1 MNEKASNIPNVQSNT
16 NAAEN
21 GNSAFNAELI
31 FKMLEKWY
39 LFAIFVVLALVIA
52 FFVNRYAAP
61 RYEATASL
69 LIKTNNGMMSNLDM
83 TTMFRGNGNEDFQNA
98 IGTIQSY
105 TITKQTLKAM
115 NMYVSY
121 YQQLNFRYNDIYTDC
136 PFEVMLDITKPQPT
150 GLVMEVKMLD
160 KTKYELSYEN
170 RSNVAVYD
178 YVKDEVID
186 KKINVHKRDV
196 VVKFGEWYN
205 KDGMHFKIIP
215 KKDRWD
221 DNNLKVSYAFSINNL
236 DALAN
241 AYNSTVIDRI
251 HKEASIVRIK
261 SKNGNPKIAIDFVN
275 KLCEVYIDQT
285 FEEKN
290 YLNVAT
296 IDFVNEQI
304 LAISDSLS
312 TAEARKESFKEAN
325 NTLNLTNDGQYLYQ
339 KTNDLQEQRALEYA
353 KQQYYNYLSNYISV
367 AAIDEGVASPSA
379 VGVNDP
385 VLTTLVGKLSES
397 IIEYKTSL
405 TRSKDKNPKIKELK
419 ITIETIRKQISE
431 SLKNIKE
438 ASNMNMREL
447 QRQQNEL
454 QTAINKLPATERN
467 MINIERQFKFND
479 EIYSFLYQKRADAEI
494 AKNAALPDHKIIDK
508 AHVAVKVYPRTATN
522 FLMAFILGLAIP
534 AAYIIFKHLTKGTVD
549 SKDDLQKISQN
560 PILGYIP
567 RFPEGSNPMM
577 VFNRPKSQIT
587 EAYRTIRTNLK
598 YVLGTNDDEKK
609 DGVGKTIL
617 ITSSMP
623 KEGKSLT
630 SINIASVFSITKNK
644 TLIMECDLRKPRL
657 HKTFG
662 LDPNKGITSYYI
674 GKTTLDDLVQHTEF
688 DNFDVVCVGQVP
700 PNPSEIIDSDK
711 MKELIE
717 ELKKR
722 YDYIIMDTPPVNLI
736 ADAQTLAKQ
745 VDVVLYVVRLGVTSA
760 SILTTALVEMEQR
773 SNVKV
778 HFILN
783 GLDNVMQKYGYGKG
797 YGYGGYG
804 YGYGYGYG
812 RYGYGKY
819 GYGRYGYGYGGKY
832 GDTYGY
838 GYFDEE
844 GSLKRTHSSSRSR
857 KHSTSKNESGIT
869 RHYNTDNQSNSNG
882 GGNRD
887 RLERR
892 YRL

>member
-1 MNEKASNIPNVQSNT
+1 MNEKASNIPDVQSN
-16 NAAEN
+16 AAERERQIN
-21 GNSAFNAELI
+21 FGELW
-31 FKMLEKWY
+31 FKVMEKWY
-39 LFAIFVVLALVIA
+39 LFAICVVLALVVA

-61 RYEATASL
+61 KYEATASL
-69 LIKTNNGMMSNLDM
+69 LIKTNNDMMSNLGM
-83 TTMFRGNGNEDFQNA
+83 GTMFMRTGNEDFQNA

-105 TITKQTLKAM
+105 TVTKQTLKAM

-121 YQQLNFRYNDIYTDC
+121 YQKLNFRYNDIYTDS

-150 GLVMEVKMLD
+150 GLVLEVQMLD
-160 KTKYELSYEN
+160 NTKYELTYAA
-170 RSNVAVYD
+170 RSNVSVYD
-178 YVKDEVID
+178 YVKDEILD
-186 KKINVHKRDV
+186 KKINVPKREV

-205 KDGMHFKIIP
+205 KDGMHFKVIP
-215 KKDRWD
+215 KKEKWSE
-221 DNNLKVSYAFSINNL
+221 NNLKIPYAFSINNL

-241 AYNSTVIDRI
+241 AYNSTKIDLI
-251 HKEASIVRIK
+251 NKESSIVKISSR
-261 SKNGNPKIAIDFVN
+261 NGNPKIAMDFVN

-296 IDFVNEQI
+296 INFVNEQI

-339 KTNDLQEQRALEYA
+339 KSNDLQEQRALEYA
-353 KQQYYNYLSNYISV
+353 KQQYYNYLTNYISV

-405 TRSKDKNPKIKELK
+405 AKNKDKNPKVKELK
-419 ITIETIRKQISE
+419 ITIETIRKQINE

-508 AHVAVKVYPRTATN
+508 AHVAAKVYPRTAMN
-522 FLMAFILGLAIP
+522 FLIALLLGLALP
-534 AAYIIFKHLTKGTVD
+534 AAYIFFKFWTKDTVD

-567 RFPEGSNPMM
+567 SFPEGSNPMM

-587 EAYRTIRTNLK
+587 EAYRTIRTNIK
-598 YVLGTNDDEKK
+598 YILGANDDEKK

-623 KEGKSLT
+623 TEGKSLT
-630 SINIASVFSITKNK
+630 SINIASVFSITKNR

-722 YDYIIMDTPPVNLI
+722 YDYIILDTPPVNLI

-745 VDVVLYVVRLGVTSA
+745 VDIVLYVVRLGVTSA

-773 SNVKV
+773 SQVKV
-778 HFILN
+778 NFILN

-812 RYGYGKY
+812 RYGYG
-819 GYGRYGYGYGGKY
+819 RYGYGKY

-844 GSLKRTHSSSRSR
+844 GTLKRTHNSSRSR

-869 RHYNTDNQSNSNG
+869 RHYNTDNQSNSNRG
-882 GGNRD
+882 GENRD
-887 RLERR
+887 RLDRK

>member
-16 NAAEN
+16 NTAEN

-69 LIKTNNGMMSNLDM
+69 LIKTNNDMMSNLNM

-121 YQQLNFRYNDIYTDC
+121 YQQLNFRYNDIYTDS

-160 KTKYELSYEN
+160 KTKYELSYED
-170 RSNVAVYD
+170 RSNVTVYD
-178 YVKDEVID
+178 YVKDEVLD

-241 AYNSTVIDRI
+241 AYNSTVIDLI

-534 AAYIIFKHLTKGTVD
+534 AAYIILKHLTKDTVD

-587 EAYRTIRTNLK
+587 ESYRTIRTNIK
-598 YVLGTNDDEKK
+598 YILGTNDDEKS

-623 KEGKSLT
+623 TEGKSLT
-630 SINIASVFSITKNK
+630 SINIASVFSITNNK

-674 GKTTLDDLVQHTEF
+674 GKIGVDEIVQHTEF
-688 DNFDVVCVGQVP
+688 DNFDVICVGQVP
-700 PNPSEIIDSDK
+700 PNPSEIIDSEK
-711 MKELIE
+711 MKNLIDE
-717 ELKKR
+717 MKKR
-722 YDYIIMDTPPVNLI
+722 YDYIILDTPPVNLI
-736 ADAQTLAKQ
+736 ADAQTLAKL
-745 VDVVLYVVRLGVTSA
+745 VDVVIYVIRLGFTSA
-760 SILTTALVEMEQR
+760 SILTTALIEMEQR

-778 HFILN
+778 NFILN

-812 RYGYGKY
+812 RYGYGRY
-819 GYGRYGYGYGGKY
+819 GYGRYGYGGKY
-832 GDTYGY
+832 GDSYGY

-844 GSLKRTHSSSRSR
+844 GSLKRTHSSKS
-857 KHSTSKNESGIT
+857 HSHSSSKNSSGIN
-869 RHYNTDNQSNSNG
+869 RHYNTDNQQNSDKG
-882 GGNRD
+882 GEEPR
-887 RLERR
+887 
-892 YRL
+892 

>member
-69 LIKTNNGMMSNLDM
+69 LIKTNNDMMSNLNM

-170 RSNVAVYD
+170 RSNVTVYD

-186 KKINVHKRDV
+186 KKINIHKRDV
-196 VVKFGEWYN
+196 VVKFGEWYD

-241 AYNSTVIDRI
+241 AYNSTVIDLI

-534 AAYIIFKHLTKGTVD
+534 AAYIIFKHLTKYTVD

-567 RFPEGSNPMM
+567 RFPDGSNPMM

-587 EAYRTIRTNLK
+587 ESYRTIRTNIK
-598 YVLGTNDDEKK
+598 NILGTEDDEKS

-623 KEGKSLT
+623 TEGKSLT

-674 GKTTLDDLVQHTEF
+674 GKTTVDDLVQHTEF
-688 DNFDVVCVGQVP
+688 DNFDVVCVGHVP
-700 PNPSEIIDSDK
+700 PNPSEIVDSEK
-711 MKELIE
+711 MKNLIDE
-717 ELKKR
+717 MKKR
-722 YDYIIMDTPPVNLI
+722 YDYIILDTPPVNLI
-736 ADAQTLAKQ
+736 TDAQTLAKL
-745 VDVVLYVVRLGVTSA
+745 VDVVIYVVRLGYTSA
-760 SILTTALVEMEQR
+760 SILTTALIEMEQR

-778 HFILN
+778 NFILN
-783 GLDNVMQKYGYGKG
+783 GLDNAMQKYGYGKG

-844 GSLKRTHSSSRSR
+844 GSLKRTHSSKS
-857 KHSTSKNESGIT
+857 HSHSSSKNSSGINKY
-869 RHYNTDNQSNSNG
+869 YNADNQQDSNRG
-882 GGNRD
+882 GGRTEID
-887 RLERR
+887 
-892 YRL
+892 

>member
-1 MNEKASNIPNVQSNT
+1 MNEKASNIPDVQSN
-16 NAAEN
+16 AAERERQIN
-21 GNSAFNAELI
+21 FGELW
-31 FKMLEKWY
+31 FKVIEKWY
-39 LFAIFVVLALVIA
+39 LFAICVVLALVVA

-61 RYEATASL
+61 KYEATASL
-69 LIKTNNGMMSNLDM
+69 LIKTNNDMMSNLGM
-83 TTMFRGNGNEDFQNA
+83 GTMFMRTGNEDFQNA

-105 TITKQTLKAM
+105 TVTKQTLKAM

-121 YQQLNFRYNDIYTDC
+121 YQKLNFRYNDIYTDS

-150 GLVMEVKMLD
+150 GLVLEVQMLD
-160 KTKYELSYEN
+160 NTKYELTYAA
-170 RSNVAVYD
+170 RSNVSVYD
-178 YVKDEVID
+178 YVKDEILD
-186 KKINVHKRDV
+186 KKINVPKREV

-205 KDGMHFKIIP
+205 KDGMRFKVIP
-215 KKDRWD
+215 KQEKWSE
-221 DNNLKVSYAFSINNL
+221 NNLKIPYAFSINNL

-241 AYNSTVIDRI
+241 AYNSTKIDLI
-251 HKEASIVRIK
+251 NKEASIVKISSR
-261 SKNGNPKIAIDFVN
+261 NGNPKIAMDFVN

-296 IDFVNEQI
+296 INFVNEQI

-339 KTNDLQEQRALEYA
+339 KSNDLQEQRALEYA
-353 KQQYYNYLSNYISV
+353 KQQYYNYLTNYISV

-405 TRSKDKNPKIKELK
+405 AKSKDKNPKVKELK
-419 ITIETIRKQISE
+419 ITIETIRKQINE

-508 AHVAVKVYPRTATN
+508 AHVAAKVYPRTAMN
-522 FLMAFILGLAIP
+522 FLIAILLGLAIP
-534 AAYIIFKHLTKGTVD
+534 AAYIFFKFWTKDTVD

-567 RFPEGSNPMM
+567 SFPEGSNPMM

-587 EAYRTIRTNLK
+587 EAYRTIRTNIK

-623 KEGKSLT
+623 TEGKSLT
-630 SINIASVFSITKNK
+630 SINIASVFSITKNR

-722 YDYIIMDTPPVNLI
+722 YDYIILDTPPVNLI

-773 SNVKV
+773 SQVKV
-778 HFILN
+778 NFILN

-812 RYGYGKY
+812 RYGYG
-819 GYGRYGYGYGGKY
+819 RYGYGKY

-844 GSLKRTHSSSRSR
+844 GTLKRTHNSSRSR
-857 KHSTSKNESGIT
+857 KHSTSKNGSGIT
-869 RHYNTDNQSNSNG
+869 RHYNTDNQSNSNRG
-882 GGNRD
+882 G
-887 RLERR
+887 E
-892 YRL
+892 

>member
-121 YQQLNFRYNDIYTDC
+121 YQKLNFRYNDIYTDS

-150 GLVMEVKMLD
+150 GLTLEVKMLD
-160 KTKYELSYEN
+160 KKKYELTYAA
-170 RSNVAVYD
+170 RSNVSVYD
-178 YVKDEVID
+178 YVKDEILD
-186 KKINVHKRDV
+186 KKINVPKREV

-205 KDGMHFKIIP
+205 KDGMRFKVIP
-215 KKDRWD
+215 KQEKWSE
-221 DNNLKVSYAFSINNL
+221 NNLKIPYAFSINNL
-236 DALAN
+236 DAMAN
-241 AYNSTVIDRI
+241 AYNSTKIDLI
-251 HKEASIVRIK
+251 NKESSIVKISSR
-261 SKNGNPKIAIDFVN
+261 NGNPKIAMDFVN

-296 IDFVNEQI
+296 INFVNEQI

-339 KTNDLQEQRALEYA
+339 KSNDLQEQRALEYA
-353 KQQYYNYLSNYISV
+353 KQQYYNYLTNYISV

-405 TRSKDKNPKIKELK
+405 AKNKDKNPKVKELK
-419 ITIETIRKQISE
+419 ITIETIRKQINE

-508 AHVAVKVYPRTATN
+508 AHVTVKVYPRTATN

-534 AAYIIFKHLTKGTVD
+534 AAYIFFKFWTKDTVD

-587 EAYRTIRTNLK
+587 ESYRTIRTNLK

-630 SINIASVFSITKNK
+630 SINIASVFSITKNR
-644 TLIMECDLRKPRL
+644 TLVMECDLRKPRL

-722 YDYIIMDTPPVNLI
+722 YDYIILDTPPVNLI

-745 VDVVLYVVRLGVTSA
+745 VDIVLYVVRLGVTSA

-773 SNVKV
+773 SQVKV
-778 HFILN
+778 NFILN

-812 RYGYGKY
+812 RYGYGRYGYGKY
-819 GYGRYGYGYGGKY
+819 GYGYGKY

-844 GSLKRTHSSSRSR
+844 GTLKRTHNSSRSR

-869 RHYNTDNQSNSNG
+869 RHYNTDNQSNSNRG
-882 GGNRD
+882 G
-887 RLERR
+887 E
-892 YRL
+892 

>member
-1 MNEKASNIPNVQSNT
+1 MNEKASNIPDVQSN
-16 NAAEN
+16 AAERERQIN
-21 GNSAFNAELI
+21 FGELW
-31 FKMLEKWY
+31 FKVMEKWY
-39 LFAIFVVLALVIA
+39 LFAICVVLALVVA

-61 RYEATASL
+61 KYEATASL
-69 LIKTNNGMMSNLDM
+69 LIKTNNDMMSNLGM
-83 TTMFRGNGNEDFQNA
+83 GTMFMRTGNEDFQNA

-105 TITKQTLKAM
+105 TVTKQTLKAM

-121 YQQLNFRYNDIYTDC
+121 YQKLNFRYNDIYTDS

-150 GLVMEVKMLD
+150 GLVLEVQMLD
-160 KTKYELSYEN
+160 NTKYELTYAA
-170 RSNVAVYD
+170 RSNVSVYD
-178 YVKDEVID
+178 YVKDEILD
-186 KKINVHKRDV
+186 KKINVPKREV

-205 KDGMHFKIIP
+205 KDGMHFKVIP
-215 KKDRWD
+215 KKEKWSE
-221 DNNLKVSYAFSINNL
+221 NNLKIPYAFSINNL

-241 AYNSTVIDRI
+241 AYNSTKIDLI
-251 HKEASIVRIK
+251 NKESSIVKISSR
-261 SKNGNPKIAIDFVN
+261 NGNPKIAMDFVN

-296 IDFVNEQI
+296 INFVNEQI

-339 KTNDLQEQRALEYA
+339 KSNDLQEQRALEYA
-353 KQQYYNYLSNYISV
+353 KQQYYNYLTNYISV

-405 TRSKDKNPKIKELK
+405 AKNKDKNPKVKELK
-419 ITIETIRKQISE
+419 ITIETIRKQINE

-508 AHVAVKVYPRTATN
+508 AHVAAKVYPRTAMN
-522 FLMAFILGLAIP
+522 FLIALLLGLALP
-534 AAYIIFKHLTKGTVD
+534 AAYIFFKFWTKDTVD

-567 RFPEGSNPMM
+567 SFPEGSNPMM

-587 EAYRTIRTNLK
+587 EAYRTIRTNIK
-598 YVLGTNDDEKK
+598 YILGANDDEKK

-623 KEGKSLT
+623 IEGKSLT
-630 SINIASVFSITKNK
+630 SINIASVFSITKNR

-722 YDYIIMDTPPVNLI
+722 YDYIILDTPPVNLI

-745 VDVVLYVVRLGVTSA
+745 VDIVLYVVRLGVTSA
-760 SILTTALVEMEQR
+760 SFLTTALVEMEQR
-773 SNVKV
+773 SQVKV
-778 HFILN
+778 NFILN

-812 RYGYGKY
+812 RYGYG
-819 GYGRYGYGYGGKY
+819 RYGYGKY

-844 GSLKRTHSSSRSR
+844 GTLKRTHNSSRSR

-869 RHYNTDNQSNSNG
+869 RHYNTDNQSNSNRG
-882 GGNRD
+882 GENRD
-887 RLERR
+887 RLDRK

>member
-170 RSNVAVYD
+170 RSNVTVYD

-241 AYNSTVIDRI
+241 AYNSTVIDLI

-567 RFPEGSNPMM
+567 RFPDGSNPMM

-587 EAYRTIRTNLK
+587 ESYRTIRTNIK
-598 YVLGTNDDEKK
+598 YILGTNDDEKS

-623 KEGKSLT
+623 VEGKSLT
-630 SINIASVFSITKNK
+630 SINIASVFSITNNK

-674 GKTTLDDLVQHTEF
+674 GKTTVDDLVQHTEF
-688 DNFDVVCVGQVP
+688 DNFDVVCVGLVP
-700 PNPSEIIDSDK
+700 PNPSEIVDSEK
-711 MKELIE
+711 MKNLIDE
-717 ELKKR
+717 MKKR
-722 YDYIIMDTPPVNLI
+722 YDYIIFDTPPVNLI
-736 ADAQTLAKQ
+736 ADAQTLAKL
-745 VDVVLYVVRLGVTSA
+745 VDVVIYVVRLGYTSA
-760 SILTTALVEMEQR
+760 SILTTALIEMEQR

-778 HFILN
+778 NFILN
-783 GLDNVMQKYGYGKG
+783 GLDNAMQKYGYGKG

-844 GSLKRTHSSSRSR
+844 GSLKRTHSSKS
-857 KHSTSKNESGIT
+857 HSHSSSKNSSGINK
-869 RHYNTDNQSNSNG
+869 HYNADNQQDSNRG
-882 GGNRD
+882 GENRD
-887 RLERR
+887 RLDKT

>member
-241 AYNSTVIDRI
+241 AYNSTVIDLI

-534 AAYIIFKHLTKGTVD
+534 AAYIIFKHLTKYTVD

-567 RFPEGSNPMM
+567 RFPDGSNPMM

-587 EAYRTIRTNLK
+587 ESYRTIRTNIK
-598 YVLGTNDDEKK
+598 YILGTKDDEKS

-623 KEGKSLT
+623 TEGKSLT

-674 GKTTLDDLVQHTEF
+674 GKTTVDDLVQHTEF
-688 DNFDVVCVGQVP
+688 DNFDVVCVGHVP
-700 PNPSEIIDSDK
+700 PNPSEIVDSEK
-711 MKELIE
+711 MKNLIDE
-717 ELKKR
+717 MKKR
-722 YDYIIMDTPPVNLI
+722 YDYIILDTPPVNLI
-736 ADAQTLAKQ
+736 ADAQTLAKL
-745 VDVVLYVVRLGVTSA
+745 VDVVIYVVRLGYTLA
-760 SILTTALVEMEQR
+760 SILTTALIEMEQR

-778 HFILN
+778 NFILN
-783 GLDNVMQKYGYGKG
+783 GLDNAMQKYGYGKG

-844 GSLKRTHSSSRSR
+844 GSLKRTHSSKS
-857 KHSTSKNESGIT
+857 HSHSSSKNSSGINKY
-869 RHYNTDNQSNSNG
+869 YNADNQQDSNRG
-882 GGNRD
+882 GRTEID
-887 RLERR
+887 
-892 YRL
+892 

>member
-1 MNEKASNIPNVQSNT
+1 MNEKASNIPDVQSN
-16 NAAEN
+16 AAERERQIN
-21 GNSAFNAELI
+21 FGELW
-31 FKMLEKWY
+31 FKVMEKWY
-39 LFAIFVVLALVIA
+39 LFAICVVLALVVA

-61 RYEATASL
+61 KYEATASL
-69 LIKTNNGMMSNLDM
+69 LIKTNNDMMSNLGM
-83 TTMFRGNGNEDFQNA
+83 GTMFMRTGNEDFQNA

-105 TITKQTLKAM
+105 TVTKQTLKAM

-121 YQQLNFRYNDIYTDC
+121 YQKLNFRYNDIYTDS

-150 GLVMEVKMLD
+150 GLVLEVQMLD
-160 KTKYELSYEN
+160 NTKYELTYAA
-170 RSNVAVYD
+170 RSNVSVYD
-178 YVKDEVID
+178 YVKDEILD
-186 KKINVHKRDV
+186 KKINVPKREV

-205 KDGMHFKIIP
+205 KDGMHFKVIP
-215 KKDRWD
+215 KKEKWSE
-221 DNNLKVSYAFSINNL
+221 NNLKIPYAFSINNL

-241 AYNSTVIDRI
+241 AYNSTKIDLI
-251 HKEASIVRIK
+251 NKESSIVKISSR
-261 SKNGNPKIAIDFVN
+261 NGNPKIAMDFVN

-296 IDFVNEQI
+296 INFVNEQI

-339 KTNDLQEQRALEYA
+339 KSNDLQEQRALEYA
-353 KQQYYNYLSNYISV
+353 KQQYYNYLTNYISV

-405 TRSKDKNPKIKELK
+405 AKNKDKNPKVKELK
-419 ITIETIRKQISE
+419 ITIETIRKQINE

-508 AHVAVKVYPRTATN
+508 AHVAAKVYPRTAMN
-522 FLMAFILGLAIP
+522 FLIALLLGLALP
-534 AAYIIFKHLTKGTVD
+534 AAYIFFKFWTKDTVD

-567 RFPEGSNPMM
+567 SFPEGSNPMM

-587 EAYRTIRTNLK
+587 EAYRTIRTNIK
-598 YVLGTNDDEKK
+598 YILGANDDEKK

-623 KEGKSLT
+623 TEGKSLT
-630 SINIASVFSITKNK
+630 SINIASVFSITKNR

-722 YDYIIMDTPPVNLI
+722 YDYIILDTPPVNLI

-745 VDVVLYVVRLGVTSA
+745 VDIVLYVVRLGVTSA
-760 SILTTALVEMEQR
+760 SFLTTALVEMEQR
-773 SNVKV
+773 SQVKV
-778 HFILN
+778 NFILN

-812 RYGYGKY
+812 RYGYG
-819 GYGRYGYGYGGKY
+819 RYGYGKY

-844 GSLKRTHSSSRSR
+844 GTLKRTHNSSRSR

-869 RHYNTDNQSNSNG
+869 RHYNTDNQSNSNRG
-882 GGNRD
+882 GENRD
-887 RLERR
+887 RLDRK

>member
-1 MNEKASNIPNVQSNT
+1 MNEKVSNIPDVQSN
-16 NAAEN
+16 AAERERQIN
-21 GNSAFNAELI
+21 FGELW
-31 FKMLEKWY
+31 FKVIEKWY
-39 LFAIFVVLALVIA
+39 LFAICVVLALVVA

-61 RYEATASL
+61 KYEATASL
-69 LIKTNNGMMSNLDM
+69 LIKTNNDMMSNLGM
-83 TTMFRGNGNEDFQNA
+83 GTMFMRTGNEDFQNA

-105 TITKQTLKAM
+105 TVTKQTLKAM

-121 YQQLNFRYNDIYTDC
+121 YQKLNFRYNDIYTDC

-150 GLVMEVKMLD
+150 GLVLEVQMLD
-160 KTKYELSYEN
+160 NTKYELTYAA
-170 RSNVAVYD
+170 RSNVSVYD
-178 YVKDEVID
+178 YVKDEILD
-186 KKINVHKRDV
+186 KKINVPKREV

-205 KDGMHFKIIP
+205 KDGMHFKVIP
-215 KKDRWD
+215 KKEKWSE
-221 DNNLKVSYAFSINNL
+221 NNLKIPYAFSINNL

-241 AYNSTVIDRI
+241 AYNSTKIDLI
-251 HKEASIVRIK
+251 NKESSIVKISSR
-261 SKNGNPKIAIDFVN
+261 NGNPKIAMDFVN

-296 IDFVNEQI
+296 INFVNEQI

-339 KTNDLQEQRALEYA
+339 KSNDLQEQRALEYA
-353 KQQYYNYLSNYISV
+353 KQQYYNYLTNYISV

-405 TRSKDKNPKIKELK
+405 AKNKDKNPKVKELK
-419 ITIETIRKQISE
+419 ITIETIRKQINE

-508 AHVAVKVYPRTATN
+508 AHVAAKVYPRTAMN
-522 FLMAFILGLAIP
+522 FLIALLLGLALP
-534 AAYIIFKHLTKGTVD
+534 AAYIFFKFWTKDTVD

-567 RFPEGSNPMM
+567 SFPEGSNPMM

-587 EAYRTIRTNLK
+587 EAYRTIRTNIK
-598 YVLGTNDDEKK
+598 YILGANDDEKK

-623 KEGKSLT
+623 TEGKSLT
-630 SINIASVFSITKNK
+630 SINIASVFSITKNR

-722 YDYIIMDTPPVNLI
+722 YDYIILDTPPVNLI

-745 VDVVLYVVRLGVTSA
+745 VDIVLYVVRLGVTSA

-773 SNVKV
+773 SQVKV
-778 HFILN
+778 NFILN

-812 RYGYGKY
+812 RYGYG
-819 GYGRYGYGYGGKY
+819 RYGYGKY

-844 GSLKRTHSSSRSR
+844 GTLKRTHNSSRSR

-869 RHYNTDNQSNSNG
+869 RHYNTDNQSNSNRG
-882 GGNRD
+882 GENRD
-887 RLERR
+887 RLDRK

>member
-1 MNEKASNIPNVQSNT
+1 MNEKASNIPDVQSN
-16 NAAEN
+16 AAEKEKQIN
-21 GNSAFNAELI
+21 FAELW
-31 FKMLEKWY
+31 FKVMEKWY
-39 LFAIFVVLALVIA
+39 LFAICVVLALVVA

-61 RYEATASL
+61 KYEATASL
-69 LIKTNNGMMSNLDM
+69 LIKTNNDMMSNLGM
-83 TTMFRGNGNEDFQNA
+83 GTMFMRTGNEDFQNA

-105 TITKQTLKAM
+105 TVTKQTLKAM

-121 YQQLNFRYNDIYTDC
+121 YQKLNFRYNDIYTDS

-150 GLVMEVKMLD
+150 GLTLEVKMLD
-160 KTKYELSYEN
+160 KKKYELTYAA
-170 RSNVAVYD
+170 RSNVSVYD
-178 YVKDEVID
+178 YVKDEILD
-186 KKINVHKRDV
+186 KKINVPKREV

-205 KDGMHFKIIP
+205 KDGMHFKVIP
-215 KKDRWD
+215 KQEKWSE
-221 DNNLKVSYAFSINNL
+221 NNLKIPYAFSINNL

-241 AYNSTVIDRI
+241 AYNSTKIDLI
-251 HKEASIVRIK
+251 NKESSIVKISSR
-261 SKNGNPKIAIDFVN
+261 NGNPKIAMDFVN

-296 IDFVNEQI
+296 INFVNEQI

-339 KTNDLQEQRALEYA
+339 KSNDLQEQRALEYA
-353 KQQYYNYLSNYISV
+353 KQQYYNYLTNYISV

-405 TRSKDKNPKIKELK
+405 AKSKDKNPKVKELK
-419 ITIETIRKQISE
+419 ITIETIRKQINE

-508 AHVAVKVYPRTATN
+508 AHVAAKVYPRTATN
-522 FLMAFILGLAIP
+522 FLIALLLGLALP
-534 AAYIIFKHLTKGTVD
+534 AAYIFFKFWTKDTVD

-630 SINIASVFSITKNK
+630 SINIASVFSITKNR

-812 RYGYGKY
+812 RYGYGRYGYGKY
-819 GYGRYGYGYGGKY
+819 GYGYGKY

-844 GSLKRTHSSSRSR
+844 GTLKRTHNSSRSR
-857 KHSTSKNESGIT
+857 KHSTSKNGSGIT
-869 RHYNTDNQSNSNG
+869 RHYNTDNQSNSNRG
-882 GGNRD
+882 GENRD
-887 RLERR
+887 RLDRK